1 MRKTL
6 NKIGLKYGIMGITYV
21 VVQLGLAT
29 LLNLLLK
36 ENYEKYAVYI
46 SFGLIVLTVDCICF
60 PMIYLL
66 TMNMPKGEVKHVKFH
81 FGHFLLCVL
90 CMYGLIGVG
99 AVLGLIF
106 HTPLSVPFEDPEQ
119 ANALAKLMLNS
130 NFFVRLLVVG
140 ILAPIFEELIFRK
153 ILVDHVA
160 VHGELPAIL
169 LSGLMFGLFHG
180 NFQQGFFTCFI
191 GCMFAYVYIKTGK
204 IIYTI
209 LLHMTVNCATSVIT
223 IGLYEK
229 FYDILEKNNIDYE
242 NFDTFMEY
250 GMNNFDLPFISM
262 LLIFWV
268 LLLIT
273 LCFAGLITLIVLLCL
288 KKIKISRGEEEESV
302 GKQIGAL
309 FTSPGL
315 YLFYAVCAFLFFE
328 NYVPPIIVY
337 FKNTLTQLNG

>member
-6 NKIGLKYGIMGITYV
+6 SKIGLRYGIMGIVYV
-21 VVQLGLAT
+21 AVQLGLAT
-29 LLNLLLK
+29 LLNLILK
-36 ENYEKYAVYI
+36 DNYEKYSVYI

-60 PMIYLL
+60 PLIYLL
-66 TMNMPKGEVKHVKFH
+66 TMKMPKGEVKHEKFH

-99 AVLGLIF
+99 AILGMIV
-106 HTPLSVPFEDPEQ
+106 HTPLSAPFEDPEET
-119 ANALAKLMLNS
+119 NALVKLMMNS

-153 ILVDHVA
+153 VLIDHTII
-160 VHGELPAIL
+160 HGELPAIL

-180 NFQQGFFTCFI
+180 NFQQSFFTCFI
-191 GCMFAYVYIKTGK
+191 GCLFAYVYIKTGK

-223 IGLYEK
+223 IGLYEM
-229 FYDILEKNNIDYE
+229 FFDIMEKNNLDYE
-242 NFDTFMEY
+242 NFDALMEY
-250 GMNNFDLPFISM
+250 GMNHFDLPFVTM

-268 LLLIT
+268 LLLVTI
-273 LCFAGLITLIVLLCL
+273 CFAGLVTFIVLLCM
-288 KKIKISRGEEEESV
+288 KKIKISREEEEESI

-315 YLFYAVCAFLFFE
+315 YLFYAVTIFLFLE
-328 NYVPPIIVY
+328 SYVPPIVKY
-337 FKNTLTQLNG
+337 FVNNLK